1 MKKLGIL
8 AGLGTALT
16 PMAALAHDGHAVG
29 FLGGLVHPLTGA
41 DHLLAM
47 LAVGLWAAALGG
59 RAVVALPLA
68 FVGAL
73 AAGAGLG
80 AAGLALPMEE
90 PGSLA
95 SVMVLGMLS
104 ALALRLPVPV
114 AAAGVAGFGL
124 LHGLAHGAEMTGAFA
139 PYAAGFV
146 ATSLALHLA
155 GLGLGRWSG
164 AARVLGAGTALAGL
178 ALCFA

>member
-1 MKKLGIL
+1 MKTWGIL
-8 AGLGTALT
+8 AGLGAVLT
-16 PMAALAHDGHAVG
+16 PVAALAHDGHAVG
-29 FLGGLVHPLTGA
+29 FLGGLIHPLTGA

-47 LAVGLWAAALGG
+47 LAVGLWAGTLGG
-59 RAVVALPLA
+59 RAVAALPLA

-80 AAGLALPMEE
+80 AAGLAVPMVE
-90 PGSLA
+90 PGILA
-95 SVMVLGMLS
+95 SVMVLGALA
-104 ALALRLPVPV
+104 ALALRLPLPV

-124 LHGLAHGAEMTGAFA
+124 LHGLAHGAEMMGAFA

-146 ATSLALHLA
+146 ATSLALHAA

-164 AARVLGAGTALAGL
+164 AARVLGAGTAVAGL
-178 ALCFA
+178 ALSFA